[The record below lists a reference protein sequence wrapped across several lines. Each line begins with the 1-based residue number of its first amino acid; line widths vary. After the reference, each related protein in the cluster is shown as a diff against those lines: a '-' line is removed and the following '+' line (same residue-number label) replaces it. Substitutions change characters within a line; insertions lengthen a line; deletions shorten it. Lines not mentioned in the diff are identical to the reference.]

1 MGVSKKP
8 KQSSRALVRQ
18 PIVDPELWMRINA
31 AVQQIQL
38 DAESFRNGTLLQDLA
53 HQHHLN
59 FNQFL
64 SAHQGNLEGVVTW
77 GSQCSGSEGTDFVIS
92 AAQQAFEKSGKGV
105 VFQQKFACEVTE
117 DKRKW
122 IDLVINTKRRQK
134 GEDPICI
141 FCDIQHMGE
150 ATAKCWVHKT
160 DCRVPDVNILVVSTS
175 CKDLSR
181 MSRQGK
187 KGHEENKEPVL
198 AADTSPGG
206 SADTYRGGL
215 LAYIDHHHVDLL
227 LYENSE
233 VLGDEREGQRMES
246 RQTPVKDAV
255 KDGITQSNMQ
265 SNHAVFEQDMV
276 SRGFQGKTFV
286 LNAKLFG
293 LPQNRNRLRSAPR
306 GPICSSIRNSIF
318 IIYHLSGIRY

>member
-1 MGVSKKP
+1 MTVV
-8 KQSSRALVRQ
+8 AAVRQ
-18 PIVDPELWMRINA
+18 NKLE
-31 AVQQIQL
+31 
-38 DAESFRNGTLLQDLA
+38 AESFRNGTLLQDLA
-53 HQHHLN
+53 RQHHQN
-59 FNQFL
+59 FKQFL
-64 SAHQGNLEGVVTW
+64 SAHHGNLEGVVTW

-105 VFQQKFACEVTE
+105 VFQQKFACEITE

-141 FCDIQHMGE
+141 FCDIQHMGK

-181 MSRQGK
+181 MSRHGK
-187 KGHEENKEPVL
+187 RGHEENKEPVL

-227 LYENSE
+227 FYENSE
-233 VLGDEREGQRMES
+233 VLGDEREGCCS
-246 RQTPVKDAV
+246 
-255 KDGITQSNMQ
+255 GITQSNMQ

-318 IIYHLSGIRY
+318 IIYQVSGIRY